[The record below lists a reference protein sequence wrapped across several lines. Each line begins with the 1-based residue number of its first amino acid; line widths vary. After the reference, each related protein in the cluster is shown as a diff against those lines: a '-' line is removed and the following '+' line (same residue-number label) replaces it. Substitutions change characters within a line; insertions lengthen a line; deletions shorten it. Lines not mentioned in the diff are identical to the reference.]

1 MLTRCEIGSCPS
13 LFSTIYGTMETRF
26 SVYTGLKSGS
36 RQASYIAAVLCPVQ
50 SGFNSSFNLVC
61 TLLTYRVGVGG
72 GSARRLSCSSQLAIK
87 EGDS

>member
-1 MLTRCEIGSCPS
+1 MKSSSSYIERLRI
-13 LFSTIYGTMETRF
+13 GTMETRF

-61 TLLTYRVGVGG
+61 TLLTYRV
-72 GSARRLSCSSQLAIK
+72 ARRLSCSSQLAIK